1 MATRRLPGQ
10 LLPLLG
16 KWRVAFARIEAFP
29 LLCRLALRCHF
40 LKWYAAP
47 VKPKFISLTV
57 PPAHESFFSLG
68 KNEKKL

>member
-1 MATRRLPGQ
+1 MASCRLPGQ
-10 LLPLLG
+10 LLPPLG

-29 LLCRLALRCHF
+29 LPCRLALRCHF

-47 VKPKFISLTV
+47 VKPKFISLTL

-68 KNEKKL
+68 MNEKTI